1 MYEIGC
7 TLHSPIPT
15 SSYEALHLPYF
26 PRRQAHDAHEARAPK
41 RRSSNPCKGFP
52 LNPCMHLPRDPC
64 KDFLTTPPMGLLI
77 APSQPTQGLPRYNQ
91 QNIFVYLPPR
101 KQYPHPKV
109 LVVLTQTSV
118 AVWKS
123 RNQQR
128 PTSNEVRVSR
138 SCSGYWL
145 LSL

>member
-1 MYEIGC
+1 MYAS
-7 TLHSPIPT
+7 LSPPSMPVLQRPI
-15 SSYEALHLPYF
+15 SYEASTSLTHGRHP
-26 PRRQAHDAHEARAPK
+26 QG
-41 RRSSNPCKGFP
+41 RSSNPCKGFP
-52 LNPCMHLPRDPC
+52 LNPYIHLPRDPC
-64 KDFLTTPPMGLLI
+64 KDFLTTPPMGLLM
-77 APSQPTQGLPRYNQ
+77 APSQPTQVLPRYNQ

>member
-1 MYEIGC
+1 MYAS
-7 TLHSPIPT
+7 LSPPSMPVLQHPI
-15 SSYEALHLPYF
+15 SYEASTSLTHGSP
-26 PRRQAHDAHEARAPK
+26 PK
-41 RRSSNPCKGFP
+41 GGQPNPCKGFGG
-52 LNPCMHLPRDPC
+52 NPCMHLPRDPC